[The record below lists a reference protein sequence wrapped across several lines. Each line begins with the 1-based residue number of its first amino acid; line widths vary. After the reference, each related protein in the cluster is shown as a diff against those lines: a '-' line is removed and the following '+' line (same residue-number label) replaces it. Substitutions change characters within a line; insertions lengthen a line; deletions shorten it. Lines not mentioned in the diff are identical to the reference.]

1 MKRAVLCLF
10 AALTVLLS
18 SCTPAEEPPS
28 AAPSVSPESSAVTYD
43 WRPEIRIAVS
53 EVIIGK
59 GDDFDLLDGVT
70 GKDDIDGDITDRI
83 EIDKGDYDPGVAGKY
98 TITYSLTDS
107 AGNAAVPKERIINV
121 RETDVMEKP
130 PIWNDAIAV
139 SYTHLTLPTT

>member
-59 GDDFDLLDGVT
+59 GDDFDL
-70 GKDDIDGDITDRI
+70 
-83 EIDKGDYDPGVAGKY
+83 
-98 TITYSLTDS
+98 
-107 AGNAAVPKERIINV
+107 
-121 RETDVMEKP
+121 
-130 PIWNDAIAV
+130 
-139 SYTHLTLPTT
+139 